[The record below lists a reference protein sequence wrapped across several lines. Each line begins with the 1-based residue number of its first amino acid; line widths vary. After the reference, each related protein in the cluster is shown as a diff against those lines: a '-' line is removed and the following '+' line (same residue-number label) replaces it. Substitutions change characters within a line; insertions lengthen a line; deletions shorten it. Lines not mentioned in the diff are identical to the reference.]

1 MLVGDLVRKIR
12 QTVQDIAGDRYTDA
26 RIFDA
31 INLGVLDTRRSR
43 PDMFIGR
50 FDAATPQFTDL
61 TQEFSL
67 PEVII
72 PPIVS
77 YAVGWI
83 EMGDDEYT
91 QDGRAAAMFKKHSS
105 DLGIP

>member
-1 MLVGDLVRKIR
+1 MD
-12 QTVQDIAGDRYTDA
+12 GDRYTDS
-26 RIFDA
+26 RIIDA
-31 INLGVLDTRRSR
+31 LNLGVLDTRRSR

-50 FDAATPQFTDL
+50 FDDATPQFTGL
-61 TQEFSL
+61 TETFSL
-67 PEVII
+67 PEVIV
-72 PPIVS
+72 PPLVA

-91 QDGRAAAMFKKHSS
+91 QDGRAAALMKKHSS